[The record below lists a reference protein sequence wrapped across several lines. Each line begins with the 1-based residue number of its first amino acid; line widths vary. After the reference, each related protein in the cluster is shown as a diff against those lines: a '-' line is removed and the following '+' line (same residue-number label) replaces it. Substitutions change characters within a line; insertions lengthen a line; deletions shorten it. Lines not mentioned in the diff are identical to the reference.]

1 MTGYINNFNENKN
14 KSKVKNKKLFQN
26 NNEIWKKKKLIDTDF
41 NTKPTYGDDDKY
53 IKTKIKHM
61 KTI

>member
-26 NNEIWKKKKLIDTDF
+26 NNEI
-41 NTKPTYGDDDKY
+41 
-53 IKTKIKHM
+53 
-61 KTI
+61 